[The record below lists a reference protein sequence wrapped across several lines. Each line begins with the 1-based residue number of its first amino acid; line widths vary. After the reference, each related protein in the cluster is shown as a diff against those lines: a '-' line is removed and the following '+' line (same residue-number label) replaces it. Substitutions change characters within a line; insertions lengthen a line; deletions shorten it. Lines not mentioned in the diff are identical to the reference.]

1 MGFFGKVYDG
11 IKRIGGKIKEGVKW
25 IGSKLSPIYNKAKE
39 MVENNPLL
47 NEAWQKLRNI
57 EIKGVSVGDA
67 LDKAK
72 SLFTGA
78 HNTIVDSK
86 NAGDFLKRSAQL
98 AGDMGGGGGV
108 LAQAGLQTLSQTKDP
123 REIAS
128 RIIRDPQQSLSIA
141 KRLISGPVEG
151 RIQAYRDL
159 AT

>member
-72 SLFTGA
+72 ALFTGA
-78 HNTIVDSK
+78 HNTIVDSR
-86 NAGDFLKRSAQL
+86 NAGDF
-98 AGDMGGGGGV
+98 
-108 LAQAGLQTLSQTKDP
+108 
-123 REIAS
+123 
-128 RIIRDPQQSLSIA
+128 
-141 KRLISGPVEG
+141 
-151 RIQAYRDL
+151 
-159 AT
+159 